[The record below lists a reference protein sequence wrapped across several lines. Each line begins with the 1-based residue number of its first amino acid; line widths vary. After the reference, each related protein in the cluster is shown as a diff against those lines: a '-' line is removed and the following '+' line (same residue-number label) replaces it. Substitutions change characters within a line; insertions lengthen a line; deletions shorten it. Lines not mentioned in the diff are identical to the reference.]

1 VSTLSSSRRP
11 VIDLF
16 AGPGGLGEGFA
27 QCKGYKI
34 CLSVEMDPVA
44 HQTLELRSFY
54 RQFKT
59 PPPEYYQHVRGEIT
73 REQLFD
79 CYPKESKS
87 AKFESCLAELGTP
100 AGNSKVNRRVEKIE
114 ETQDLSKCVM
124 IGGPP
129 CQAYSLV
136 GRSRR
141 SGSNKG
147 GEYDETKDVRHLL
160 YKQYLRLIK
169 KVKPAAFVMENVR
182 GILSSNYKGVK
193 IFPQILCDLEK
204 CGYKLHSLS
213 GDSLF
218 DNHPEDYLV
227 KMERFGIP
235 QRRARVF
242 VVGIRNDID
251 ICRIEKVKQDLCSI
265 SVQDAIDDLPNL
277 RSGLSKCQ
285 DTHENWL
292 STISKSLNCHA
303 SKIKK
308 VDASV
313 FEHMQSS
320 LGKVKTTWGRGISFK
335 AKKLKSQPQGDL
347 QQKLHDWLRDD
358 SLEGVLNHETR
369 SHIQEDLIRYLF
381 YSSWASIKDVTPSL
395 KDIPECLLPKHRDVQ
410 AQKKSMGKVAFAD
423 RFRTQVYHRPST
435 TITAHISKDGHAYIH
450 PDPSQCRSLTVREAA
465 RLQTFPDNYMFC
477 GPRTEQYRQVGNAVP
492 PYFAFQIAQS
502 LLESLI

>member
-1 VSTLSSSRRP
+1 MVTETRP

-27 QCKGYKI
+27 SNPSYKLV
-34 CLSVEMDPVA
+34 LSVEMDPVA

-59 PPPEYYQHVRGEIT
+59 PPHEYYQHVRGEIS
-73 REQLFD
+73 RQELFD

-100 AGNSKVNRRVEKIE
+100 AGNSKVNRRIEKIQ

-124 IGGPP
+124 LGGPP

-141 SGSNKG
+141 SGSNKV

-182 GILSSNYKGVK
+182 GILSSNYKGAK
-193 IFPQILCDLEK
+193 IFPEILSDLEK
-204 CGYKLHSLS
+204 CGYKLHSLC
-213 GDSLF
+213 GNSLF

-235 QRRARVF
+235 QKRARVF
-242 VVGIRNDID
+242 VVGVRGDFD
-251 ICRIEKVKQDLCSI
+251 ICQIEKVSPTFSTI
-265 SVQDAIDDLPNL
+265 SVADAIDDLPKL
-277 RSGLSKCQ
+277 RSGLSKCHDSQ
-285 DTHENWL
+285 ENWL
-292 STISKSLNCHA
+292 RTIFKSLDAHA
-303 SKIKK
+303 GQIKK
-308 VDASV
+308 VDAKV

-320 LGKVKTTWGRGISFK
+320 LGKVKKTWGRGASFK
-335 AKKLKSQPQGDL
+335 ARKLKSPPKGVL
-347 QQKLHDWLRDD
+347 QQKFHDWLRDE

-381 YSSWASIKDVTPSL
+381 YSSWASLKGISPSL
-395 KDIPECLLPKHRDVQ
+395 KDIPECLLPNHRDVQ
-410 AQKKSMGKVAFAD
+410 AQKKSISKVAFAD
-423 RFRTQVYHRPST
+423 RFRTQVSTRPST

-450 PDPSQCRSLTVREAA
+450 PDPKQCRSLTVREAA
-465 RLQTFPDNYMFC
+465 RLQTFPDNYFFC

-502 LLESLI
+502 LLKSLN